1 MIASLRRATFAAR
14 AARVSRDLLLQQAL
28 LDGSGRA
35 AGRLDLLE
43 QLPRRLRDLSCQ
55 RLDAAGAGGRIG
67 DAIEIGL
74 FQQDE
79 LHVARDAAR
88 EAVGQADRQSEGQ
101 GGDASA
107 PPTPAAVTAMVV
119 RSMFT

>member
-1 MIASLRRATFAAR
+1 MSASLRRATFACAR
-14 AARVSRDLLLQQAL
+14 RARRGDLLLQQAL
-28 LDGSGRA
+28 LERGGGA
-35 AGRLDLLE
+35 AGGLDLLE
-43 QLPRRLRDLSCQ
+43 QRPGRLRELARQ

-88 EAVGQADRQSEGQ
+88 EAVGQAD
-101 GGDASA
+101 A
-107 PPTPAAVTAMVV
+107 PA
-119 RSMFT
+119 